1 MQSFCFSKQVHFM
14 ICLAANYTRIRISK
28 ELTDYRDAVDM
39 DELEPN
45 TGTDKTT
52 TQYWH
57 RQRWLDPRAR
67 LTTDTYSEDEEED
80 YRGEERYRD

>member
-1 MQSFCFSKQVHFM
+1 M

-52 TQYWH
+52 TQY
-57 RQRWLDPRAR
+57 
-67 LTTDTYSEDEEED
+67 
-80 YRGEERYRD
+80 